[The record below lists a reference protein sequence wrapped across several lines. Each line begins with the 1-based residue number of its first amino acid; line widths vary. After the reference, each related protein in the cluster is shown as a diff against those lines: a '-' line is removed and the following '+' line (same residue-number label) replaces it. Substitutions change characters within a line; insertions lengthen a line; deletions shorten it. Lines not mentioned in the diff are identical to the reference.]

1 MIVMCWCDQLR
12 EINILYSRS
21 TKMVKFL
28 IHKPIS
34 VIMTFL
40 GVLILGIY
48 AIGYIPVSLMPD
60 IDIPEITVQVA
71 SKNMSP
77 RQLEDA
83 IIKPLRDNLM
93 QLSHL
98 KDIKSEATNEM
109 GIIHLTFNHGT
120 KIDYSFIEVNE
131 KIDLAM
137 GSLPRNVARP
147 KVIKASASDI
157 PVFYLS
163 LNLKKNAQI
172 SQSQKS
178 TDQGLYPIS
187 QEFVDFNRFVNQVIR
202 KRIEQVN
209 EVAMVD
215 VSGLVS
221 SEILIIPDEK
231 KLSALGI
238 SLGELESDITS
249 YNLDIGSLSIK
260 DNQYQYN
267 IRLGG
272 TLNNIQEIENIY
284 IHKNDRLFQLKDLA
298 EVLEHPKKRTGLVL
312 SDGKEA
318 ITMAIIK
325 QSDARMGDL
334 KVALEQLLSYLEKD
348 YPNIEFSITR
358 DQTKLLEYS
367 INNLLQDL
375 FWGILLAFAIMFLFL
390 KEIKSPLLVG
400 ITIPVSM
407 IICLLFFYFFGITIN
422 IISLSGLVLGSGLMI
437 DNSIIVID
445 NITQY
450 RVKGY
455 KLSESCILGTQE
467 VLIPLLT
474 SALTNCS
481 VFLPLVFLSGIA
493 GALFYDQAMAITM
506 GLFASFIVSV
516 TFLPLLYRLFHLN
529 ETTRINSITR
539 FLQKTNTLDY
549 EVIYEKGFRFVM
561 RNQLFICAC
570 SIFLLIAGTGLYAV
584 LPKQQLPALAKTE
597 ILLKI
602 DWNESINVEENKRRV
617 LELLEPFKD
626 GLISQTALIGSQQFL
641 LGKTDGKRAS
651 ESTLYLECSS
661 EKTLINLQESL
672 NARLKRD
679 YPKSICKY
687 DAVDNVFNLIFADQ
701 QAPLVARLRNV
712 ENLGSKQNEQLIR
725 VWKQVQREFGSLEL
739 KAIPWQEYIT
749 LEVDKE
755 KLMIYNLSAENLY
768 GVLKSAFNERQIL
781 SIIDNQDFVPVILG
795 GSVKSIN
802 EILNQTE
809 IRSNDGTVFNVNDF
823 IKVRHSQDLKTIEGG
838 AEGEYYPLELNIS
851 DKDLDTTVA
860 KMKEIIKNNK
870 AYDVSFSGNIFN
882 NNELIGE
889 LITVLLISLLLLYFI
904 LASQFESF
912 ILPIMVLIEIPIDL
926 AGAFLFLKLF
936 GMSINLMSM
945 IGIVVM
951 SGIVINDSILKVD
964 TIVQLQKRGV
974 PLMKSL
980 IISGHRRLKPILM
993 TFLITVLSLM
1003 PLLLSNGLGVELQAP
1018 LAVALIGG
1026 MLVGTPVSLYFVPLF
1041 YYHIGKWA
1049 VKFKNKK
1056 LQ

>member
-1 MIVMCWCDQLR
+1 MI
-12 EINILYSRS
+12 
-21 TKMVKFL
+21 KFL
-28 IHKPIS
+28 IYKPIA

-40 GVLILGIY
+40 GVIILGIY
-48 AIGYIPVSLMPD
+48 SVGYIPVSLMPE
-60 IDIPEITVQVA
+60 IDIPEITIQIA

-83 IIKPLRDNLM
+83 VIKPLRNNLM

-98 KDIKSEATNEM
+98 KDIKSESTNEM
-109 GIIHLTFNHGT
+109 GIIHLTFYQGT

-131 KIDLAM
+131 NIDRAM
-137 GSLPRNVARP
+137 QSLPRNMARP

-163 LNLKKNAQI
+163 MTLKKNAQI
-172 SQSQKS
+172 GQSERSSDKS
-178 TDQGLYPIS
+178 LYPVS
-187 QEFVDFNRFVNQVIR
+187 QEFADFNRFVNQVIK

-209 EVAMVD
+209 QVAMVD
-215 VSGLVS
+215 ISGLVL

-238 SLGELESDITS
+238 TLGELENDITS

-267 IRLGG
+267 VRLGG
-272 TLNNIQEIENIY
+272 NLNNIEEIENIY
-284 IHKNDRLFQLKDLA
+284 IHKNGRLFQLKDLA
-298 EVLEHPKKRTGLVL
+298 QVLEHPRKRSGLVL

-318 ITMAIIK
+318 LTMAIIK
-325 QSDARMGDL
+325 QSDAQMGDL
-334 KVALEQLLSYLEKD
+334 KVAMEQLIGYLKQD
-348 YPNIEFSITR
+348 YPNIEFSISR

-367 INNLLQDL
+367 IDNLLQDL

-407 IICLLFFYFFGITIN
+407 IICLLFFYLVGISIN

-450 RVKGY
+450 RVKGHT
-455 KLSESCILGTQE
+455 LSESCITGTQE

-493 GALFYDQAMAITM
+493 GTLFYDQAMAITM
-506 GLFASFIVSV
+506 GLFSSFIVSI
-516 TFLPLLYRLFHLN
+516 TLLPLLYRLFYLN
-529 ETTRINSITR
+529 ETTQINKITH

-549 EVIYEKGFRFVM
+549 EMIYEKGFRLVM
-561 RNQLFICAC
+561 RNQIFVFAFSL
-570 SIFLLIAGTGLYAV
+570 FLLLAGIGLFTT
-584 LPKQQLPALAKTE
+584 LPKQQLPALAKKE
-597 ILLKI
+597 ILLEI

-617 LELLEPFKD
+617 IDLLKPFQNGIK
-626 GLISQTALIGSQQFL
+626 SQTALIGNQQFF
-641 LGKTDGKRAS
+641 LGKSVHKTAS
-651 ESTLYLECSS
+651 ESTLYLECSD

-672 NARLKRD
+672 NARLKQN
-679 YPKSICKY
+679 YPGSIYKY
-687 DAVDNVFNLIFADQ
+687 DAVENVFNLIFADQ
-701 QAPLVARLRNV
+701 QAPLVAHLRNV
-712 ENLGSKQNEQLIR
+712 ANLGNKQNEQLIK
-725 VWKQVQREFGSLEL
+725 VWKQVHQEFGSLEL

-749 LEVDKE
+749 LQVDKE
-755 KLMIYNLSAENLY
+755 KLMVYNISAENLY
-768 GVLKSAFNERQIL
+768 GTLKSAFNERQIL
-781 SIIDNQDFVPVILG
+781 SLVDNQDFVPVILG
-795 GSVKSIN
+795 GSLRSIN
-802 EILNQTE
+802 EILNKTE
-809 IRSNDGTVFNVNDF
+809 IQSNQGAVFNISDF
-823 IKVRHSQDLKTIEGG
+823 IKLNNSQDIKIIQGG
-838 AEGEYYPLELNIS
+838 VQGEYYPLELNIS
-851 DKDLDTTVA
+851 DKDLDKTMTHI
-860 KMKEIIKNNK
+860 KEIIKDNNT
-870 AYDVSFSGNIFN
+870 YDVNFSGSIFN
-882 NNELIGE
+882 NRELQAE
-889 LITVLLISLLLLYFI
+889 LTTVLLISLLLLYFI

-912 ILPIMVLIEIPIDL
+912 ILPLMVLIEIPIDL
-926 AGAFLFLKLF
+926 AGAFFFLKLF

-974 PLMKSL
+974 PLIKSL

-993 TFLITVLSLM
+993 TFLITVLTLL

-1026 MLVGTPVSLYFVPLF
+1026 MLLGTPVSLYFVPLC
-1041 YYHIGKWA
+1041 YYHIGKWTI
-1049 VKFKNKK
+1049 KSNKK
-1056 LQ
+1056 QTMNFDEKRTIFRKKQIVSGHEK

>member
-1 MIVMCWCDQLR
+1 
-12 EINILYSRS
+12 
-21 TKMVKFL
+21 MVKFL
-28 IHKPIS
+28 IHKPIA

-48 AIGYIPVSLMPD
+48 AIGFIPVSLMPD

-98 KDIKSEATNEM
+98 KDIKSESTNEM
-109 GIIHLTFNHGT
+109 GLIHLTFDHGT

-131 KIDLAM
+131 KIDRAM

-163 LNLKKNAQI
+163 MTLKKNAQI
-172 SQSQKS
+172 TQSQQTSDKA
-178 TDQGLYPIS
+178 LYPVS
-187 QEFVDFNRFVNQVIR
+187 QEFVDFNRFVSQVIR

-238 SLGELESDITS
+238 GLGELENDITS

-267 IRLGG
+267 VRLGG

-298 EVLEHPKKRTGLVL
+298 QVLEHPKKRAGLVL
-312 SDGKEA
+312 SDEKEA
-318 ITMAIIK
+318 VTMAIIK

-334 KVALEQLLSYLEKD
+334 KIALEQLVGYLKQD

-358 DQTKLLEYS
+358 DQTKLLDYS

-375 FWGILLAFAIMFLFL
+375 FWGILLAFAVMFLFL
-390 KEIKSPLLVG
+390 KEIKSPLLIG

-407 IICLLFFYFFGITIN
+407 IICLLFFYLFGISIN

-450 RVKGY
+450 RSKGH

-481 VFLPLVFLSGIA
+481 VFLPLVLLSGIA
-493 GALFYDQAMAITM
+493 GSLFYDQAMAITM

-516 TFLPLLYRLFHLN
+516 TLLPLLYRLFYLK
-529 ETTRINSITR
+529 ETIRVNRITR

-561 RNQLFICAC
+561 RNQLFIFAC
-570 SIFLLIAGTGLYAV
+570 SVFLLVVGVGLYAA
-584 LPKQQLPALAKTE
+584 LPKQQLPTLAKTE

-617 LELLEPFKD
+617 LELLKPFQD
-626 GLISQTALIGSQQFL
+626 GLISQTALIGNQQFL
-641 LGKTDGKRAS
+641 LGKTADKRAS
-651 ESTLYLECSS
+651 ESTLYLKCST
-661 EKTLINLQESL
+661 EKSLTNLQESL

-679 YPKSICKY
+679 YPKSIYAY
-687 DAVDNVFNLIFADQ
+687 DAADNVFNLIFADK
-701 QAPLVARLRNV
+701 QAPLVAHLRNV
-712 ENLGSKQNEQLIR
+712 ANLGSKQNEQLIR
-725 VWKQVQREFGSLEL
+725 VWKQVQQEFGSLEL
-739 KAIPWQEYIT
+739 KAIPWQEYMI
-749 LEVDKE
+749 LEADKE
-755 KLMIYNLSAENLY
+755 KLMIYNVSAENLY
-768 GVLKSAFNERQIL
+768 GTLKSAFNERQIL
-781 SIIDNQDFVPVILG
+781 SVIDNQDFVPVILG

-802 EILNQTE
+802 EVLNKTE
-809 IRSNDGTVFNVNDF
+809 VLSNDGTIFNANDF
-823 IKVRHSQDLKTIEGG
+823 IKVTNSQDLKIIEGG
-838 AEGEYYPLELNIS
+838 VEGEYYPLELNIS
-851 DKDLDTTVA
+851 DKDLDETMTQ
-860 KMKEIIKNNK
+860 MKGVINKNK
-870 AYDVSFSGNIFN
+870 AYDVSFSGSIFSGK
-882 NNELIGE
+882 ELRGE
-889 LITVLLISLLLLYFI
+889 LTTVLLISLLLLYFI

-912 ILPIMVLIEIPIDL
+912 ILPLMVLIEIPIDL

-993 TFLITVLSLM
+993 TFLITVLSLL

-1026 MLVGTPVSLYFVPLF
+1026 MLLGTPVSIYFIPLC
-1041 YYHIGKWA
+1041 YYHIGKWTI
-1049 VKFKNKK
+1049 KFKNKK
-1056 LQ
+1056 TVKLDEKSKIFHKKQTVTEHEK